1 MFIASRFNST
11 CAPLGALCI
20 AVFNYMPLLTER
32 NNKLMQALSA
42 PAYHNQGRRASLC
55 SALAPGFHIPPFG
68 TAVPLAQ
75 SQ

>member
-32 NNKLMQALSA
+32 NNKLMRSA
-42 PAYHNQGRRASLC
+42 INIVLLRSKE
-55 SALAPGFHIPPFG
+55 S
-68 TAVPLAQ
+68 PLLN
-75 SQ
+75 